1 MTGYR
6 EAMRKVFSDKPLD
19 EAILDRNHRAFV
31 AKIEARI
38 DEKLKNWLDVGRTA
52 EYKAKLLEALE
63 RDFKERLK
71 KNASLCS

>member
-6 EAMRKVFSDKPLD
+6 EAMRKVFTDKPID

-31 AKIEARI
+31 SKIETRI

-52 EYKAKLLEALE
+52 
-63 RDFKERLK
+63 
-71 KNASLCS
+71 